1 MRPMGGGMGD
11 IQKMMKQA
19 QQMQQKLME
28 VQEGLGSLEVEGT
41 SGGGA
46 VKVQATGKHVIKA
59 VRIQPDAVDLDDLET
74 LEDLVVAAV
83 NDAINKANSA
93 AQEQMNA
100 VTGGLQIPGM
110 DKLF

>member
-1 MRPMGGGMGD
+1 MKPMGGMGD

-28 VQEGLGSLEVEGT
+28 VQEGLGSLEVEG
-41 SGGGA
+41 SAGGGA
-46 VKVQATGKHVIKA
+46 VKVQATGKHIIKS
-59 VRIQPDAVDLDDLET
+59 VRIQPEALDPEDVET
-74 LEDLVVAAV
+74 LEDLILAAV
-83 NDAINKANSA
+83 NDAINQANLA

-100 VTGGLQIPGM
+100 VTGGMQIPGM